1 MIEVIGIFTI
11 MMLPMIA
18 GGVTLIYSHKAT
30 ENISQEI
37 HTENEQ

>member
-18 GGVTLIYSHKAT
+18 GGVTMLYSHKAT
-30 ENISQEI
+30 KEIGQEI
-37 HTENEQ
+37 HTENQQ

>member
-1 MIEVIGIFTI
+1 MIEIIGIFTI

-18 GGVTLIYSHKAT
+18 GGVTMLYSYQAT
-30 ENISQEI
+30 KDIGQEI